1 MNNRRKKKLIKK
13 RIRGI
18 FILLLIIIIIIG
30 SIKIFTKDNNSDNLV
45 YNKNKSFLKK
55 QKVQGIVFKDIKCTY
70 DGKDSLI
77 SYVIVNKT
85 KKKVNLNNYEIIVK
99 DKNKK
104 MMTKIVFSYN
114 NDLLPNKEVEIS
126 NSVRGI
132 DLSDARYMDLKLNS
146 KKHNKTK

>member
-1 MNNRRKKKLIKK
+1 MNKRKNGLNKK

-30 SIKIFTKDNNSDNLV
+30 SIKIFTKENNTDNLV

-55 QKVQGIVFKDIKCTY
+55 QNVGGIVFKDIKCTY
-70 DGKDSLI
+70 DGKNSLI
-77 SYVIVNKT
+77 SYTIVNKT
-85 KKKVNLNNYEIIVK
+85 EKKVNLNNYEIIVK